1 MWNNKNIVY
10 KISPEISIENIM
22 DSILNDD
29 DEYKKEVKYLRKFAS
44 RQEYINS
51 INLLRKESLKQ
62 KTNIN
67 EENDE
72 KLNTEQYNLLLKTL
86 KRIEENY
93 KNIYKTNNDYSLN
106 QLSENLIMDYRVNET
121 FNILKK
127 DKNNFLKNFKEILKT
142 SNLDKETLL
151 KNQKRYTNIKN
162 TSIRES
168 QLTISY

>member
-10 KISPEISIENIM
+10 KISPEISIENIIE
-22 DSILNDD
+22 SIFNDD

-44 RQEYINS
+44 SQEYINS

-67 EENDE
+67 EEIDE

-93 KNIYKTNNDYSLN
+93 KNIYKTNNEYSLN